1 MPKSKKRSTVSK
13 SKSKL
18 SFKRKHPTPEMKSRL
33 KKVKGKSRK
42 NKLDKAL
49 EANSTLY
56 VNLSGIFGGNIVKI
70 RNSKIQEAK
79 EMNLKYVMTEDEEY
93 INIYDTKTKKQ
104 IKDKALSDK
113 LSKIHNENRK

>member
-1 MPKSKKRSTVSK
+1 MPKSKKRKST
-13 SKSKL
+13 
-18 SFKRKHPTPEMKSRL
+18 FKRKHPTPEMKLRL
-33 KKVKGKSRK
+33 KKVKSKKRK

-93 INIYDTKTKKQ
+93 LKIYDTKTKKEV
-104 IKDKALSDK
+104 KDKAVSAK
-113 LSKIHNENRK
+113 LSKIYNENRK